1 MRVGTIGSGVIV
13 DRMIDA
19 MKQTKDVEVVAVYS
33 RTKEKAEAYAK
44 KHQIKKSYHDLE
56 EMFQDNNID
65 TIYVASPNSLHFE
78 QSKKALQAG
87 KHVICEKP
95 FTPTLKEA
103 EELFH
108 IAKEKNVYI
117 FEAITTIHLPN
128 YQIVKII

>member
-33 RTKEKAEAYAK
+33 RTKEKAEAYAQ

-95 FTPTLKEA
+95 FTPTGAQA
-103 EELFH
+103 EELL
-108 IAKEKNVYI
+108 KGTKVY
-117 FEAITTIHLPN
+117 E
-128 YQIVKII
+128 